1 MISVIIPVH
10 NAEKFIE
17 ETVDSVRRQ
26 TYREWELLLIE
37 NGSGDRSL
45 EVCNRLAEEDR
56 RIRVLKCKGRGAAA
70 ARNTGTVSAIGRYQC
85 FLDAD
90 DIWKEDK
97 LEKELAFCRKK
108 DAAFVFTG
116 YEFADENAKGTGK
129 IVRVPETISYEEA
142 LGNTTIFT
150 STVMFDRKKLP
161 LKLMLMPKVASE
173 DTATWWQILRSG
185 YTGYGLDEPLT
196 LYRRSARTLS
206 SNKLEALRRT
216 WNLYRKVEGFGVFKS
231 LRYFVKYA
239 VRAVLRRL

>member
-17 ETVDSVRRQ
+17 ETVASVRRQ
-26 TYREWELLLIE
+26 TYREWELLLVE
-37 NGSGDRSL
+37 NGSEDRSL
-45 EVCNRLAEEDR
+45 EVCTRLEEEDG

-97 LEKELAFCRKK
+97 LEKELAFCREKG
-108 DAAFVFTG
+108 AAFVFTG